1 MFSRRHPY
9 LFFMLIF
16 ASVVSFS
23 IVMISAALLIGSK
36 RSDYVGYHMGREK
49 VGIIELVGIISESR
63 GIIEKIKRFRDDDTV
78 KAIVLRIDSPG
89 GSVGPSQE
97 IFREVRKTVEK
108 KKVIASM
115 GSVAA
120 SGGYYVAAGADGI
133 IANPGTITGSIGVM
147 MGFTNFQKIL
157 EKAGLV
163 SVVVKSCEYKDI
175 GSPTREMTEKEADI
189 LQNVA
194 DRIHNQF
201 IDAIASGRNMDKDKV
216 ASFANG
222 RIFSGEEAKELGLVD
237 RLGNLEDAVEWAGR
251 MAGIKGDISSVYIED
266 TKISLLKYIAESSLK
281 HLVYRIIYPSL
292 SADYMYQP
300 DSQR

>member
-63 GIIEKIKRFRDDDTV
+63 AIIEKIKRFRDDDTV

-97 IFREVRKTVEK
+97 IFREVRKTVAK

-120 SGGYYVAAGADGI
+120 SGGYYVAAGTDGI

-157 EKAGLV
+157 EKVGLV

-175 GSPTREMTEKEADI
+175 VSPTREMTDKEAGI

-201 IDAIASGRNMDKDKV
+201 IDAIASGRNMNKDKV

-222 RIFSGEEAKELGLVD
+222 QIFSGEEAKELGLVD

-300 DSQR
+300 DSP

>member
-1 MFSRRHPY
+1 
-9 LFFMLIF
+9 MLIF

-63 GIIEKIKRFRDDDTV
+63 TIIEKIKRFRDDDTV

>member
-63 GIIEKIKRFRDDDTV
+63 AIIEKIKRFRDDDTV

-97 IFREVRKTVEK
+97 IFREVRKTVKK

-175 GSPTREMTEKEADI
+175 GSPTREMTDKEAGI

-201 IDAIASGRNMDKDKV
+201 IDAIASGRNMNKDKV

-222 RIFSGEEAKELGLVD
+222 QIFSGEEAKELGLVD

-300 DSQR
+300 DKQQ

>member
-1 MFSRRHPY
+1 
-9 LFFMLIF
+9 
-16 ASVVSFS
+16 
-23 IVMISAALLIGSK
+23 
-36 RSDYVGYHMGREK
+36 
-49 VGIIELVGIISESR
+49 
-63 GIIEKIKRFRDDDTV
+63 
-78 KAIVLRIDSPG
+78 
-89 GSVGPSQE
+89 
-97 IFREVRKTVEK
+97 
-108 KKVIASM
+108 M

-175 GSPTREMTEKEADI
+175 GSPTREMTDKEADI

-300 DSQR
+300 DSPR